1 MLENTRRRPALVPA
15 PCPYPPCISRHRPA
29 PVRVIMRRPRGE
41 QPLEGGKGCPPPG
54 HRPRPARASETS
66 RSSPPFAPRP
76 WALGQTGK
84 RIRDAGVATC
94 NTAIICTA
102 AHVCLCH
109 TVVHSRCV
117 LPAAPLQALL
127 VVLHKRCVGLCVC
140 VWCVCVCIDIYIYIY
155 ICYMYI
161 CMYIYIYIYI
171 YSVILYIYIFS
182 LSFSC
187 SHSFSLSTHAHTCT
201 HTHTHTHA
209 PGCSTAHRPP
219 GAHLPQP

>member
-117 LPAAPLQALL
+117 LPAAPLQALPSCQRAAWQL
-127 VVLHKRCVGLCVC
+127 CQAEPCVSWPTSTGP
-140 VWCVCVCIDIYIYIY
+140 
-155 ICYMYI
+155 
-161 CMYIYIYIYI
+161 
-171 YSVILYIYIFS
+171 
-182 LSFSC
+182 SC
-187 SHSFSLSTHAHTCT
+187 PTQMKASHNRGFTVAYL
-201 HTHTHTHA
+201 
-209 PGCSTAHRPP
+209 
-219 GAHLPQP
+219 GAHLVLR